1 MGFIDVFV
9 YALTLALD
17 AFSVAITSGIILK
30 KPTLKNS
37 AKVGLF
43 FGGFQFIM
51 PCLGYFLCCFF
62 ADLIKSYDHWVA
74 FILLGFIGGKMIW
87 EAVSEKEDDENEI
100 KNPLDNKLLVMM
112 AIATSIDAL
121 AIGVIFATLGMGV
134 ITVTACSLSLLVSSG
149 IIGVVAFILSTL
161 GVHIGAKFGNL
172 FGNKAEI
179 VGGLVLIC
187 MGIKIL
193 IEHIFI

>member
-1 MGFIDVFV
+1 MGFIDVLV

-43 FGGFQFIM
+43 FGGFQFLM

-62 ADLIKSYDHWVA
+62 AELIKSYDHWVA
-74 FILLGFIGGKMIW
+74 FILLAFIGGKMIW
-87 EAVSEKEDDENEI
+87 EAVSEKENDEI
-100 KNPLDNKLLVMM
+100 KNPLDTKLLVMM

-121 AIGVIFATLGMGV
+121 AIGVIFATLGMG
-134 ITVTACSLSLLVSSG
+134 IFAMTASSLSLILSAG
-149 IIGVVAFILSTL
+149 IIGVVAFILSGL

-179 VGGLVLIC
+179 LGGLVLIG

-193 IEHIFI
+193 VEHTCF

>member
-1 MGFIDVFV
+1 MGLIEVLL
-9 YALTLALD
+9 AALALAMD
-17 AFSVAITSGIILK
+17 AFSVAVTSGIILK
-30 KPTLKNS
+30 KPTFS
-37 AKVGLF
+37 GTAKIGLF

-51 PCLGYFLCCFF
+51 PCIGFFLAYIF
-62 ADLIKSYDHWVA
+62 ADLIKSYDHWIA
-74 FILLGFIGGKMIW
+74 FLLLSFIGGKMIW
-87 EAVSEKEDDENEI
+87 EAISDNDEEEI

-121 AIGVIFATLGMGV
+121 AVGVTFAGLGMGV
-134 ITVTACSLSLLVSSG
+134 VTVTACSLSLLLSAG

-161 GVHIGAKFGNL
+161 GVHIGAKFGDL

-179 VGGLVLIC
+179 VGGLVLIG

-193 IEHIFI
+193 IEHTCF

>member
-1 MGFIDVFV
+1 MGLIEVLL
-9 YALTLALD
+9 AALALAMD
-17 AFSVAITSGIILK
+17 AFSVAVTSGIILK
-30 KPTLKNS
+30 KPTFS
-37 AKVGLF
+37 GAAKIGLF

-51 PCLGYFLCCFF
+51 PCIGFFLAYIF
-62 ADLIKSYDHWVA
+62 ADLIKSYDHWIA
-74 FILLGFIGGKMIW
+74 FLLLSFIGGKMIW
-87 EAVSEKEDDENEI
+87 EAILDNDEEEI

-121 AIGVIFATLGMGV
+121 AVGVTFAGLGMGV
-134 ITVTACSLSLLVSSG
+134 VTVTACSLSLLLSAG

-161 GVHIGAKFGNL
+161 GVHIGAKFGDL

-179 VGGLVLIC
+179 VGGLVLIG

-193 IEHIFI
+193 IEHTCF